1 MPDFTV
7 IEGRGRGRS
16 RDDFHDNNARYHL
29 RRLIIEILRGLA
41 RGDDLEQRIKT
52 QLHAFL
58 ERVDV
63 SATPMEQII
72 LTVLIDMHKDLT
84 NLNTQRRQRAWRSD
98 IGQIVLAS
106 LRLAAETCSSDD
118 AAKGRAS
125 SRRSD
130 LDTTIEEYVIGREES
145 SREYGSSY
153 LLRLLDQHFPK
164 RPKPM
169 PPRRRKPRRQPRLDD

>member
-41 RGDDLEQRIKT
+41 RGDDLGQRIKT

-58 ERVDV
+58 EHVDV

-72 LTVLIDMHKDLT
+72 LTVLVDMHKDLT

-98 IGQIVLAS
+98 IGQIVLAVS
-106 LRLAAETCSSDD
+106 VSRQKRALPTMRQ
-118 AAKGRAS
+118 KGES

-169 PPRRRKPRRQPRLDD
+169 PPRRRKLRRQPRLDD